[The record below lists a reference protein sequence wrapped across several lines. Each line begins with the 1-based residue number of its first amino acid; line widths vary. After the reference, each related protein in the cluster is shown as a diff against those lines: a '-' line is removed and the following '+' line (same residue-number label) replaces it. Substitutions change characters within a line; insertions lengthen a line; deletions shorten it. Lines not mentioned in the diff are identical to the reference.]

1 LVPYTHYSVSHLR
14 HLKQIQLVQAFTDC
28 LDSGEYMQVKNA
40 LLVLTR
46 VNDVYPT
53 LRRAHESL
61 EKRVNRLR
69 ENEER
74 EDIKVPAPP

>member
-1 LVPYTHYSVSHLR
+1 
-14 HLKQIQLVQAFTDC
+14 
-28 LDSGEYMQVKNA
+28 MQVKNA